1 MKKILLFV
9 LFFCPFTFA
18 MAQSRA
24 NFMFTHSANRS
35 ISVDIKVA
43 GPTTDII
50 YGAGVS
56 YFYNKGNIGV
66 DYTDFI
72 LNFAN
77 AYDTVRA
84 KEGAIYGLIGQKVND
99 RLYILIKGGIGTRKK
114 YINGKGLMAMP
125 NELWF
130 VRQRDGEDLFC
141 GAVIHYNVGH
151 LSLSASWDSFNSFGL
166 GIGFNFNER

>member
-24 NFMFTHSANRS
+24 NIMLTHSANRS
-35 ISVDIKVA
+35 ISVDARVA
-43 GPTTDII
+43 GPTSEIV

-56 YFYNKGNIGV
+56 YFYNKGNIGK
-66 DYTDFI
+66 DYTGFI
-72 LNFAN
+72 GTFTN

-84 KEGAIYGLIGQKVND
+84 REGAIYGLIGQKVND

-141 GAVIHYNVGH
+141 GAVIHYNIGH

>member
-18 MAQSRA
+18 NAQSRA
-24 NFMFTHSANRS
+24 SIMLTHSAFRS
-35 ISVDIKVA
+35 ISVDARVSGSSSEIV
-43 GPTTDII
+43 

-56 YFYNKGNIGV
+56 YFYNKGNIGK

-72 LNFAN
+72 LNFTN

-84 KEGAIYGLIGQKVND
+84 KEGAIYGLIGQKVSDN
-99 RLYILIKGGIGTRKK
+99 LYILIKGGVGTRKK

-141 GAVIHYNVGH
+141 GAVIHYNIGH